1 MVAPSF
7 STIQKQQQQQQKKSL
22 SPKTTLITTTKTT
35 ITTTIIKEKYKNE
48 KNTTTTTTTT
58 TSNTNKPFPINS
70 INNKN
75 GLINESSTL
84 LTLQTNVNSN
94 ELFVSC
100 EKLSNN
106 NNHHHQNED
115 DIVVSLIQT
124 ERVNIQKKLGA

>member
-7 STIQKQQQQQQKKSL
+7 STIQKQQQQKSL
-22 SPKTTLITTTKTT
+22 SPKTTSTTITTTTT
-35 ITTTIIKEKYKNE
+35 TTTTIIKEKYKNE
-48 KNTTTTTTTT
+48 KNTTTTTS
-58 TSNTNKPFPINS
+58 TSNTNKPLQINS

-75 GLINESSTL
+75 GLINESSSPTL
-84 LTLQTNVNSN
+84 STLETNVNSN

-106 NNHHHQNED
+106 NHHHQNED
-115 DIVVSLIQT
+115 DIVVSLVQT

>member
-7 STIQKQQQQQQKKSL
+7 STIQKQQQQQQQKSL
-22 SPKTTLITTTKTT
+22 SPKTTLTTTITTTTT
-35 ITTTIIKEKYKNE
+35 TTTTIIKEKYKNE
-48 KNTTTTTTTT
+48 KNTTTS
-58 TSNTNKPFPINS
+58 TSNTNKPLQINS

-75 GLINESSTL
+75 GLINESSSPTL
-84 LTLQTNVNSN
+84 STLETNVNSN

-100 EKLSNN
+100 EKLSN